1 LCENKSV
8 PRVVDHSERRFE
20 LAQALWRVVRRDG
33 VHHVSVRSVAA
44 EAGISPS
51 ALRHYFATQDELM
64 GFALRSMVERVTAR
78 LQPVL
83 SSLHGRDGAA
93 RILGELLPLDAER
106 RAEVEVYLAFIGRAH
121 ADPTLRAIHDEAE
134 QTSGEAVR
142 FAIGL
147 IAEAKL
153 LGPGRTVAAEA
164 QRLYPLID
172 GLALHGAL
180 WPRRHPA
187 SLLRRV
193 LEAHLDELSTPMPS
207 PT

>member
-1 LCENKSV
+1 M
-8 PRVVDHSERRFE
+8 PRVVDHDERRLE

-51 ALRHYFATQDELM
+51 ALRHYFASQDELM

-78 LQPVL
+78 VMPVL
-83 SSLHGRDGAA
+83 TSLNGRDGAV

-121 ADPTLRAIHDEAE
+121 ADPTLRAIQDESERA
-134 QTSGEAVR
+134 SGEAVL
-142 FAIGL
+142 FAVRLLADAG
-147 IAEAKL
+147 L
-153 LGPGRTVAAEA
+153 LGPRRTVAAEA

-172 GLALHGAL
+172 GLALHGTL
-180 WPRRHPA
+180 WPQRYPA

-193 LEAHLDELSTPMPS
+193 LEAHLDELCTPMPS
-207 PT
+207 PTAPDDIR